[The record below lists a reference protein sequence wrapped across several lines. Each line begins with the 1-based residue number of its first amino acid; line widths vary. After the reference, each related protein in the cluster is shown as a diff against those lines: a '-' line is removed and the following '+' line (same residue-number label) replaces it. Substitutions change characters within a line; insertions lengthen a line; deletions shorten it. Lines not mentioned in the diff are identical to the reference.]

1 MKCHSSPT
9 QPPNVS
15 EFKDEKFLA
24 AVKRLQA
31 VYDETQSAWLKKI
44 GLGIVCVC
52 KDGITEQSLV
62 GYYWGK
68 MCAPHDTCC
77 YHALTNVRYTQ
88 SEWLEKESGKSSSGD
103 DVFYNLSLEIPA
115 CTI

>member
-1 MKCHSSPT
+1 M
-9 QPPNVS
+9 S

-88 SEWLEKESGKSSSGD
+88 IHAVIMLSQMLDTHNQSGLRRKVGKALQAMMCS
-103 DVFYNLSLEIPA
+103 
-115 CTI
+115 TICR